1 MNKNKPFQR
10 TRSVIFNSIFT
21 IPHLPAVNNSI
32 NAETDIHIVNKVSS
46 DY

>member
-21 IPHLPAVNNSI
+21 VPNLPAVNNSI
-32 NAETDIHIVNKVSS
+32 NAETDIHIVYKVSS

>member
-10 TRSVIFNSIFT
+10 IRSGIFNSIFT
-21 IPHLPAVNNSI
+21 VPYLPAVNNSI
-32 NAETDIHIVNKVSS
+32 NAVTDIHIVNKVSS